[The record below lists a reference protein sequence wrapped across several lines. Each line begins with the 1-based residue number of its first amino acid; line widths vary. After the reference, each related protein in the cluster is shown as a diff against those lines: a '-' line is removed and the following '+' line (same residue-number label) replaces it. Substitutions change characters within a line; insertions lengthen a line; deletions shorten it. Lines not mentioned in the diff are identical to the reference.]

1 MKPAY
6 ATSSGINL
14 SEIRDGRIFQWGR
27 RALDSHV
34 TVDFLTNESR
44 PVASES
50 ETARDCRNR
59 THFWVLRGE
68 CLPTVVPTQKPH
80 QKNIFTT
87 TLYDFNTSNQKWCF

>member
-44 PVASES
+44 F
-50 ETARDCRNR
+50 R
-59 THFWVLRGE
+59 
-68 CLPTVVPTQKPH
+68 
-80 QKNIFTT
+80 
-87 TLYDFNTSNQKWCF
+87 